1 MADQCPTS
9 PTAYPSDCE
18 VLEGYRSRARE
29 RDSRAND
36 PQRKLALEK
45 ARDIHLLLLDVDG
58 VLTDGNL
65 LYSGNGEESKAFNT
79 QDGFGLRLLREAGVE
94 VGVITARTSEVVARR
109 ATELKMHHIYQ
120 GVGNKTAAF
129 KEIMRVTGL
138 KPYQIAYMGDDW
150 LDLVL
155 LQQVGLALVPAN
167 GAREVKDIAHFIT
180 ERSGGAGAVRDA
192 CDLIIEGKNLLM
204 ELLQKYKNR

>member
-1 MADQCPTS
+1 MANQCPTS

-18 VLEGYRSRARE
+18 VLEGYRTRARE
-29 RDSRAND
+29 RDSRADD
-36 PQRKLALEK
+36 PQRQLALEK
-45 ARDIHLLLLDVDG
+45 ARDIQLLLLDVDG

-65 LYSGNGEESKAFNT
+65 LYSGSGEESKAFNT
-79 QDGFGLRLLREAGVE
+79 QDGFGLRLLREAGIE
-94 VGVITARTSEVVARR
+94 VGVITARQSEVVARR
-109 ATELKMHHIYQ
+109 ANELKMGHIYQ
-120 GVGNKTAAF
+120 GVGNKNEAF
-129 KEIMRVTGL
+129 RKVMRATGL

-167 GAREVKDIAHFIT
+167 GVREVKEIAHFIT
-180 ERSGGAGAVRDA
+180 QRSGGAGAVREA

-204 ELLQKYKNR
+204 ELLQRYKNR

>member
-18 VLEGYRSRARE
+18 LLEGYRTRARQ
-29 RDSRAND
+29 RDSRAD
-36 PQRKLALEK
+36 EPRRKIALEK
-45 ARDIHLLLLDVDG
+45 ARDIQLLLLDVDG

-94 VGVITARTSEVVARR
+94 VGVITARKSEVVARR
-109 ATELKMHHIYQ
+109 ANELKMGHIYQ
-120 GVGNKTAAF
+120 GVGNKNEAF
-129 KEIMRVTGL
+129 KEVMRVTGL

-167 GAREVKDIAHFIT
+167 GAREVKEVAHFIT
-180 ERSGGAGAVRDA
+180 ERAGGAGAVRDA